1 MAIRLRRLTQR
12 EHRLCALFLAFVITM
27 IYADRTLPRGAQ
39 LNMAGY
45 TTISLLETALPFAI
59 FASALLILLP
69 RTGNESRFT
78 FFRFI
83 GRFPLLIRY
92 FAVVLPF
99 FGIQAGIEKL
109 FG

>member
-1 MAIRLRRLTQR
+1 MAIRLRRLTER
-12 EHRLCALFLAFVITM
+12 EHRLCAPLLAFVITF
-27 IYADRTLPRGAQ
+27 IFADRTLPRGAQ
-39 LNMAGY
+39 LNMAGH

-59 FASALLILLP
+59 FATALLILLP

-78 FFRFI
+78 IFRFI

-99 FGIQAGIEKL
+99 FGIQAGIEKF

>member
-1 MAIRLRRLTQR
+1 MTFIFADMA
-12 EHRLCALFLAFVITM
+12 
-27 IYADRTLPRGAQ
+27 LPRGAQ
-39 LNMAGY
+39 LNMAGH
-45 TTISLLETALPFAI
+45 TTISLLETALPFVI
-59 FASALLILLP
+59 FACALLVLLP

-78 FFRFI
+78 LVRFI

-99 FGIQAGIEKL
+99 FGIQAGIDKF

>member
-1 MAIRLRRLTQR
+1 
-12 EHRLCALFLAFVITM
+12 
-27 IYADRTLPRGAQ
+27 
-39 LNMAGY
+39 MAGH
-45 TTISLLETALPFAI
+45 TTISLLEIALPFAI
-59 FASALLILLP
+59 FATALLFLLP
-69 RTGNESRFT
+69 RTGNESRVA

-99 FGIQAGIEKL
+99 FGIQAGIEKF